1 LDAVLA
7 AACRGLNGDSGA
19 EGVQNVSGNGVEVV
33 GAALPGVQA
42 AATAVTQ
49 EQLAMCAVK
58 AWRRTWTTLNPP
70 PSMASKGAG
79 KTAVVQAA
87 VVEVVVAAWE
97 VYHAVVWVG
106 SQRTKGTPHTHTDTR
121 THTIHTDSSIFTIP
135 TTHRNLHWKS
145 FPKPQ
150 LEGGIISG
158 ITR

>member
-1 LDAVLA
+1 
-7 AACRGLNGDSGA
+7 
-19 EGVQNVSGNGVEVV
+19 
-33 GAALPGVQA
+33 
-42 AATAVTQ
+42 
-49 EQLAMCAVK
+49 MCAVK

-106 SQRTKGTPHTHTDTR
+106 SQRTKGTPSHTHTDTR

-135 TTHRNLHWKS
+135 TTHRSLHWKS

-150 LEGGIISG
+150 LERRHHQRHHTLKPYERSHLGTFSLWCASMTSRSATWTELGGTSG
-158 ITR
+158 RERHQSSLRARA